1 MWASFGAWS
10 SSNSDMENF
19 VQVQSGKKVL
29 KVTLNESTITVL
41 SKVFSLQAETIYLIG
56 DDSVVMPDRDTVV
69 FNVVDILSFVI
80 YEVNGEQITRKTG
93 ANDP

>member
-1 MWASFGAWS
+1 
-10 SSNSDMENF
+10 MENF
-19 VQVQSGKKVL
+19 VQVQSGEKVL

-80 YEVNGEQITRKTG
+80 YEVNGEQITRKTD